1 MDRTWKGV
9 FPALTTKFREDLS
22 LDIKAMERHFAW
34 QIDSGVDGLIVCG
47 SLGENS
53 VLAVDEK
60 VEVLR
65 IASRVA
71 GRKLPVL
78 MTIAEGSTS
87 EAIALAQ
94 RAAKEGATGL
104 MVLPGMRYVSDRR
117 ETLAHY
123 RAIARSS
130 ALPIMVYN
138 NPVSY
143 GVDVTPEMFGE
154 LADEKTIVAIKESS
168 DNVRRVT
175 DIINRVGDRY
185 AIFCGVDD
193 LAMEAMLMGAVGWVA
208 GLVDAFPA
216 ETVAIYRLL
225 QEGRLDEA
233 RSIYRWFAPML
244 HLDVSRK
251 LVQNIK
257 LVEAIVGVGT
267 ETVRPPRMP
276 LVGDERE
283 AITAIVKKALETRPK
298 LPSVRSAL
306 KSAGALA

>member
-9 FPALTTKFREDLS
+9 FPALTTKFREDLA

-233 RSIYRWFAPML
+233 RAIYRWFAPML

>member
-1 MDRTWKGV
+1 
-9 FPALTTKFREDLS
+9 
-22 LDIKAMERHFAW
+22 
-34 QIDSGVDGLIVCG
+34 
-47 SLGENS
+47 
-53 VLAVDEK
+53 
-60 VEVLR
+60 
-65 IASRVA
+65 
-71 GRKLPVL
+71 
-78 MTIAEGSTS
+78 
-87 EAIALAQ
+87 
-94 RAAKEGATGL
+94 
-104 MVLPGMRYVSDRR
+104 
-117 ETLAHY
+117 
-123 RAIARSS
+123 
-130 ALPIMVYN
+130 MVYN

-233 RSIYRWFAPML
+233 RAIYRWFAPML

-283 AITAIVKKALETRPK
+283 AITVIVKKALETRPK

>member
-1 MDRTWKGV
+1 MDK
-9 FPALTTKFREDLS
+9 
-22 LDIKAMERHFAW
+22 HFAW
-34 QIDSGVDGLIVCG
+34 QIESGVDGLHHR
-47 SLGENS
+47 LRLARENS
-53 VLAVDEK
+53 VLSVEEK
-60 VEVLR
+60 VEVPADR
-65 IASRVA
+65 GA
-71 GRKLPVL
+71 GRRGKLPVL
-78 MTIAEGSTS
+78 MTIAG
-87 EAIALAQ
+87 EAPR
-94 RAAKEGATGL
+94 RAPPSHSVPRRKAPTASWCCRACEN
-104 MVLPGMRYVSDRR
+104 VSDRR
-117 ETLAHY
+117 ETLAHF

-130 ALPIMVYN
+130 ALPVMVYN

-143 GVDVTPEMFGE
+143 GVDVTPEMFAE

-175 DIINRVGDRY
+175 DIINITGDRY

-216 ETVAIYRLL
+216 ETVAIYRLI
-225 QEGRLDEA
+225 QEGRTEEA
-233 RSIYRWFAPML
+233 RAIYRWFAPML

-276 LVGDERE
+276 LVGEERE
-283 AITAIVKKALETRPK
+283 AITAMVRRALETRPK
-298 LPSVRSAL
+298 LPSTRSAL